1 MGIDTSGLRE
11 LKADLGKLAAR
22 AVPVASRAVAK
33 TAHDIEA
40 TAKQLAPVDTGNLQG
55 SISTTLTALTAEIGP
70 TASYGD
76 FVERGTS
83 RMAPQPY
90 MGPAADQHTPAL
102 EQAFDALM
110 SGS

>member
-1 MGIDTSGLRE
+1 MGIDSSGLRE

-22 AVPVASRAVAK
+22 AVPAASRAIAK

-55 SISTTLTALTAEIGP
+55 SISSDIKPLSAEIGP
-70 TASYGD
+70 TASYGIY
-76 FVERGTS
+76 VEEGTS

-102 EQAFDALM
+102 EQAFDSLIG
-110 SGS
+110 GS